1 LINYIIYLGY
11 LFSGINLLLY
21 LKNYR
26 KEEKAYKIVTL
37 YLLVIAIIQFFTS
50 LLKNNGIHNLFL
62 SHFYFILQMVF
73 LSFFYLEI
81 LEQKVQRRIVRT
93 CLMTCL
99 CVLGIQYLTDKELF
113 FRFNLFEIFITSYL
127 IIIYSMFHFYNLLN
141 TEKRYYYINTGILVY
156 LFGSTVLFLSGNLI
170 NTLQLESRNVVWLL
184 NATLVVIYQLFIFIE
199 WRKRSQKKN
208 EDYE

>member
-1 LINYIIYLGY
+1 MINYIIYLGY

-26 KEEKAYKIVTL
+26 KEEKAYKIFTL
-37 YLLVIAIIQFFTS
+37 YLLVIAIIQFCTS
-50 LLKNNGIHNLFL
+50 WLKNQGIHNLFL

-73 LSFFYLEI
+73 LSFFYLAI
-81 LEQKVQRRIVRT
+81 LETKMQRRIVRT
-93 CLMTCL
+93 GLIGCLM
-99 CVLGIQYLTDKELF
+99 VLGIQYITDKELF

-141 TEKRYYYINTGILVY
+141 SEKRYYYGNTGILIY

-170 NTLQLESRNVVWLL
+170 NMLKLESRNVVWLL
-184 NATLVVIYQLFIFIE
+184 NAGLVVVYQVFIFIE
-199 WRKRSQKKN
+199 WRKRWLEQIK
-208 EDYE
+208 DYE

>member
-1 LINYIIYLGY
+1 MINYIVYLGY

-21 LKNYR
+21 LKSYR
-26 KEEKAYKIVTL
+26 REEKAFKIFTL

-50 LLKNNGIHNLFL
+50 LLKNKGIHNLFL

-81 LEQKVQRRIVRT
+81 LETKMQRRIVRS
-93 CLMTCL
+93 CLIGCL
-99 CVLGIQYLTDKELF
+99 VVLGMQYLTDKEQF

-141 TEKRYYYINTGILVY
+141 KEKRYYYCNTGVLMY

-170 NTLQLESRNVVWLL
+170 NTLQLEFRNIVWLL
-184 NATLVVIYQLFIFIE
+184 NAWLVVIYQIFIFIE
-199 WRKRSQKKN
+199 WRKRSLENKRNN
-208 EDYE
+208 E